1 MESVIKCF
9 DVVNMVVEEAS
20 DRFKPLWKV
29 DKEKL
34 DILHEYCDAID
45 GILKEFAGDSVDVDI
60 DEIKMTISIT
70 IECED
75 LTIESKEHQFHQLVE
90 RAVKFCFSKSSERE
104 AMCVNFVFPSVCLS
118 ACSESMSDYL
128 DDDEMNLVSNTYSPK
143 FKVVELYESAK
154 EKIENLR

>member
-29 DKEKL
+29 DEEKL

-45 GILKEFAGDSVDVDI
+45 GILKEFDGDSVDVDI

-90 RAVKFCFSKSSERE
+90 RAVKFGFAKSAERE
-104 AMCVNFVFPSVCLS
+104 VMCVNFVFPSVWDK
-118 ACSESMSDYL
+118 AM
-128 DDDEMNLVSNTYSPK
+128 
-143 FKVVELYESAK
+143 
-154 EKIENLR
+154 

>member
-45 GILKEFAGDSVDVDI
+45 GILKEFSGDSVDVDV

-90 RAVKFCFSKSSERE
+90 RAIKFGFSKSPERE
-104 AMCVNFVFPSVCLS
+104 AMCVNFVFPSVWDK
-118 ACSESMSDYL
+118 AM
-128 DDDEMNLVSNTYSPK
+128 
-143 FKVVELYESAK
+143 
-154 EKIENLR
+154 